1 MITQTGIVNDDVDSA
16 VSWGA
21 IIAGATAS
29 AAITLILVAFGVG
42 VGFSVVSPWSGEGVS
57 ATTFTLSAGI
67 YLIVIAMLSSTIGGY
82 LAGRLRTRWQTVH
95 EHERYFRD
103 SAHGMVTWAL
113 ATVVTA
119 AVLGSATTAIIG
131 ATGAGLAA
139 GAPAAARS
147 AVTDGYID
155 GLVRPAPG
163 RANPASTAPAAQSPA
178 QANQQATDQAT
189 SPVATGQTVPNLQGG
204 QIAAPAAPQAN
215 INRGEIGRILATGL
229 ARNGSVSDIDRTYL
243 ASIVASRTG
252 LSQAEAEQRVNQT
265 ITQAKA
271 AADAARKSARNF
283 AFWLAFAML
292 AGALSAALAAIEGGN
307 LRNRDWYLTDAE
319 RNRTRTVG
327 VAAE

>member
-103 SAHGMVTWAL
+103 SAHGVVTWAL

-147 AVTDGYID
+147 VVTDGYID
-155 GLVRPAPG
+155 SLMRPAPG
-163 RANPASTAPAAQSPA
+163 RANAASTAPATQSPA

-189 SPVATGQTVPNLQGG
+189 SPIATGQNPGNLQGG
-204 QIAAPAAPQAN
+204 QIATATAPQGN
-215 INRGEIGRILATGL
+215 VNRGEIGRILATGL
-229 ARNGSVSDIDRTYL
+229 TRTGSVSDIDRTYL
-243 ASIVASRTG
+243 ASVVASRTG
-252 LSQAEAEQRVNQT
+252 LSQTEAEQRVNQT

>member
-1 MITQTGIVNDDVDSA
+1 VNDDVDSA

-21 IIAGATAS
+21 ILAGATAS
-29 AAITLILVAFGVG
+29 AAITLVLVAFGVG

-57 ATTFTLSAGI
+57 ASTFTLSAGI

-103 SAHGMVTWAL
+103 SAHGVVTWAL

-147 AVTDGYID
+147 TVTDGYID
-155 GLVRPAPG
+155 GLMRPAPG
-163 RANPASTAPAAQSPA
+163 RANAASTAPAAQSPA

-189 SPVATGQTVPNLQGG
+189 SPVATGQTAPNLQGG
-204 QIAAPAAPQAN
+204 QIAAPAAPQGN
-215 INRGEIGRILATGL
+215 VNRGEIGRILATGL
-229 ARNGSVSDIDRTYL
+229 TRNGSVSDIDRTYL